1 MKHSLHSIYLF
12 ASGSSW
18 YTYIV
23 MRIRRDNDIYDVEEI
38 KLISAASD
46 ALAHPL
52 RVELFR
58 FIYTENIARRQV
70 CNKDLVERFGLAQLH
85 QLRGR
90 IGRGTEKSYCILLN
104 RGNSKIAEE
113 RTQIMVDSRDGFY
126 IAEED
131 LKLRGPGGLFGERQS
146 GALGFVLADIYEDAS
161 IMKKAAAYVDEVL
174 AADPGFEIPR
184 MRQLDVRSI

>member
-23 MRIRRDNDIYDVEEI
+23 MRIRRENDIYDVEEI

-70 CNKDLVERFGLAQLH
+70 CNKDLVAAFGYAQATVSQHMKTLV
-85 QLRGR
+85 
-90 IGRGTEKSYCILLN
+90 KS
-104 RGNSKIAEE
+104 
-113 RTQIMVDSRDGFY
+113 
-126 IAEED
+126 
-131 LKLRGPGGLFGERQS
+131 GLVES
-146 GALGFVLADIYEDAS
+146 
-161 IMKKAAAYVDEVL
+161 MKKDKATYYFVNAGLVYKYVDTVKKL
-174 AADPGFEIPR
+174 
-184 MRQLDVRSI
+184 

>member
-23 MRIRRDNDIYDVEEI
+23 MRIRRENDIYDVEEI

-70 CNKDLVERFGLAQLH
+70 CNKDLVREFGYSQSTISQHMRKLLVSG
-85 QLRGR
+85 LVEGR
-90 IGRGTEKSYCILLN
+90 KKESYTYYYVNLGVLGRYLN
-104 RGNSKIAEE
+104 SVKKLNSP
-113 RTQIMVDSRDGFY
+113 V
-126 IAEED
+126 
-131 LKLRGPGGLFGERQS
+131 
-146 GALGFVLADIYEDAS
+146 
-161 IMKKAAAYVDEVL
+161 
-174 AADPGFEIPR
+174 
-184 MRQLDVRSI
+184 